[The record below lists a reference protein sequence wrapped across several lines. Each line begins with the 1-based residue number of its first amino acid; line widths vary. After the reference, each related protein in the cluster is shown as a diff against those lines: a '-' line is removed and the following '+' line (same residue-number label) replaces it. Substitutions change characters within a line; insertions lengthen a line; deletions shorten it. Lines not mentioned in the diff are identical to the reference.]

1 MQAFKMNGA
10 GNAFLLIDARE
21 QSISMDAA
29 QVQRL
34 ATRDAFDQ
42 VLLLESSDLGDARY
56 RIWNRDGEEVGACG
70 NGARCAAWHLM
81 RDAGNAAVML
91 DTPYGLTEAR
101 RIGAYD
107 VSVDLGPARTD
118 WENIPLARAMDTRNL
133 DYELVAE
140 GVSVAKPGA
149 VSMGNPHIVFC
160 VSDLENTPV
169 ETLGKRAERD
179 PLFPDGVNAGFMQI
193 LDRQMI
199 RLRVWERGAGLTKA
213 CGTGAAAAIVAG
225 HRKGLL
231 ERNCRV
237 IADGGELS
245 IRWQQDNHVW
255 LDGPVELNGEID
267 LREYLT

>member
-21 QSISMDAA
+21 QSIAMDAA
-29 QVQRL
+29 IVQRL
-34 ATRDAFDQ
+34 ATHNAFDQ
-42 VLLLESSDLGDARY
+42 VLLLQSSDLGDARY

-81 RDAGNAAVML
+81 QDSGKSTATL
-91 DTPYGLTEAR
+91 DTAYGLTEAR
-101 RIGAYD
+101 RIGAFG
-107 VSVDLGPARTD
+107 VLVDLGPARTD
-118 WENIPLARAMDTRNL
+118 WQDIPLARAMDTRNL

-140 GVSVAKPGA
+140 DVLVANPGA

-169 ETLGKRAERD
+169 ERLGRHAERD
-179 PLFPDGVNAGFMQI
+179 PLFPDGVNAGFMEI
-193 LDRQMI
+193 MDRQTI

-237 IADGGELS
+237 IVDGGELS

-255 LDGPVELNGEID
+255 LEGPVELDGEID
-267 LREYLT
+267 LKEYAK